1 MSDQRSAQVFVR
13 RTRLA
18 ASADEVFR
26 WHERPGAIRRLTPPW
41 ERAEIVEHSGI
52 HDGAL
57 AVIKVYLGPIPMLFV
72 VRHSGYI
79 AGRQFRDTQVE
90 GPFARWE
97 HTHRFEPDG
106 EHSCVLEDRVE
117 YELPGGPLGEA
128 LGGEY
133 FRSQLERLFDYRH
146 RVTAQDL
153 AAHATYK
160 GSPMKILLTGSH
172 GLVGSAL
179 RPFLTTGGHS
189 VEPLRRKGTSQAGR
203 GVFWNPAEGEIER
216 DKLEGFDAVVHLAGE
231 SIVGRW
237 DAEKKRKIRDS
248 RVKGTRLLSEALAK
262 LERRPHALVSASAI
276 GYYGDHG
283 DEVLTEESPAGNGFL
298 ADVCREWEAAT
309 VTAAEA
315 GIRVVNLRFGMIL
328 SPQGGALEKILL
340 PFQFGLGGEVGSGRQ
355 YWSWIAIDDVVG
367 AIHHALITDALRGPV
382 NAVTPHSITNREFT
396 KTLGGLLSRPTLATT
411 PAFAARLLFGEMADD
426 LLLASARVD
435 PARLRNT
442 GYRFRFQTLEE
453 GLRHLLG
460 KPRPCG
466 ADVREHVRAP
476 SSA

>member
-1 MSDQRSAQVFVR
+1 MSDKRSTQVFVR

-26 WHERPGAIRRLTPPW
+26 WHERPGAIQRLTPPW
-41 ERAEIVEHSGI
+41 ERVEIVEHSGI

-57 AVIKVYLGPIPMLFV
+57 AVIKVYLGPVPTLFV
-72 VRHSGYI
+72 VRHSDYI
-79 AGRQFRDTQVE
+79 AGRQFRDTQIE

-106 EHSCVLEDRVE
+106 EQGCVLEDRVE

-128 LGGEY
+128 LGGDY

-153 AAHATYK
+153 AAHAAYK
-160 GSPMKILLTGSH
+160 GNPMKVLLTGAH

-179 RPFLTTGGHS
+179 NPFLTTGGHS
-189 VEPLRRKGTSQAGR
+189 VEPLRRKKTSQAGR
-203 GVFWNPAEGEIER
+203 GVFWNPAEVGIEL

-237 DAEKKRKIRDS
+237 DDEKKRKIRDS
-248 RVKGTRLLSEALAK
+248 RVKGTRLLAETLAK
-262 LERRPHALVSASAI
+262 LERRPHTLVSASAI

-283 DEVLTEESPAGNGFL
+283 DEVLTEQSPAGKGFL

-309 VTAAEA
+309 ATAAEA
-315 GIRVVNLRFGMIL
+315 GIRVVNLRFGVIL

-340 PFQFGLGGEVGSGRQ
+340 PFRYGLGGEVGSGRQ
-355 YWSWIAIDDVVG
+355 YWSWIAVDDAVG

-382 NAVTPHSITNREFT
+382 NAVTPHPITNREFT
-396 KTLGGLLSRPTLATT
+396 KTLGDLLSRPTLAPT
-411 PAFAARLLFGEMADD
+411 PEFAARLLFGEMADE
-426 LLLASARVD
+426 LLLASARVE

-442 GYRFRFQTLEE
+442 GYLFRFQTLEE

-460 KPRPCG
+460 KPRS
-466 ADVREHVRAP
+466 RAE
-476 SSA
+476 SK

>member
-1 MSDQRSAQVFVR
+1 MSDKRSTQVFVR

-41 ERAEIVEHSGI
+41 ERVEIVEHSGI
-52 HDGAL
+52 NDGAL
-57 AVIKVYLGPIPMLFV
+57 AIIKVYLGPVPMLFV

-79 AGRQFRDTQVE
+79 AGRQFRDTQIE

-117 YELPGGPLGEA
+117 YELPGGPLGKA

-153 AAHATYK
+153 AAHAAYN
-160 GSPMKILLTGSH
+160 GDPMKILLTGSQ
-172 GLVGSAL
+172 GLVGSSL
-179 RPFLTTGGHS
+179 NPFLTTGGHS
-189 VEPLRRKGTSQAGR
+189 VEPLRRRKTAQAGG
-203 GVFWNPAEGEIER
+203 GVFWDPAEGIIDH
-216 DKLEGFDAVVHLAGE
+216 DKMEGFDGVVHLAGE
-231 SIVGRW
+231 SIIGRW

-248 RVKGTRLLSEALAK
+248 RVKGTRLLCEALAK
-262 LERRPHALVSASAI
+262 LERRPRALVCASAI
-276 GYYGDHG
+276 GYYGDRG
-283 DEVLTEESPAGNGFL
+283 DEILTEESPAGNGFL

-309 VTAAEA
+309 AEAAEA

-328 SPQGGALEKILL
+328 SPRGGALEKILL

-382 NAVTPHSITNREFT
+382 NAVSTYPITNHEFT
-396 KTLGGLLSRPTLATT
+396 KTLGELLSRPTLAPT
-411 PAFAARLLFGEMADD
+411 PEFAARLLFGEMADD
-426 LLLASARVD
+426 LLLASARVE

-442 GYRFRFQTLEE
+442 GYSFRFQTLEE

-460 KPRPCG
+460 KPR
-466 ADVREHVRAP
+466 VRAAP
-476 SSA
+476 A